1 MTLPFNRDFEPRHGE
16 PVAVAPGIVRIT
28 APNPSPFTFH
38 GTNSYLLGER
48 ALAVIDPGP
57 DDPRHLDALLRA
69 IAGRPVSHILLTHTH
84 RDHSPLARPLSKET
98 GAPILAE
105 GPHRPARPL
114 HTGEA
119 GRLDAGAD
127 TELAPD
133 RRLADG
139 EAVAGEGWRLEAV
152 ATPGHTANHMAYA
165 LAGEGVLF
173 CGDHVMAW
181 STTVVAPPDGS
192 MADYMASL
200 DRLLARCDRLYLPG
214 HGGPI
219 SDPAAFVRGLKAHR
233 LMRERAILERLARG
247 DRAVPQMVRAIYRD
261 LDPWLHG
268 AAALSVLAHLEDL
281 VARGLAVTD
290 GAATIDG
297 RYEPGTSVGS

>member
-1 MTLPFNRDFEPRHGE
+1 MELAFSRDFEPRHGE
-16 PVAVAPGIVRIT
+16 PVMVAPGVIRIT

-38 GTNSYLLGER
+38 GTNTYLLGER

-84 RDHSPLARPLSKET
+84 RDHSPAARPLGQET

-105 GPHRPARPL
+105 GSHRPARPL
-114 HTGEA
+114 QIGEA
-119 GRLDAGAD
+119 ARLDASAD
-127 TELAPD
+127 TDLVPD

-139 EAVAGEGWRLEAV
+139 ERILGEGWALEAV

-165 LAGEGVLF
+165 WPEAGILF

-181 STTVVAPPDGS
+181 STTVVAPPDGA
-192 MADYMASL
+192 MRDYMASL
-200 DRLLARCDRLYLPG
+200 DRLMGRAERLYLPG

-219 SDPAAFVRGLKAHR
+219 GDPAAFLRGLKAHR

-247 DRAVPQMVRAIYRD
+247 DSAIPQMVAAIYRD
-261 LDPWLHG
+261 VDPRLHG

-281 VARGLAVTD
+281 VARGLA
-290 GAATIDG
+290 ATEGPPALDG
-297 RYEPGTSVGS
+297 RYELSAAPGA